1 MNNLVFN
8 TTASE
13 LRTTLFAQ
21 APGNEI
27 KALQLDASDNLLVS
41 VASGTMTVQGTVTVS
56 EITAPVTIGNA
67 SLTVGGTVTVSE
79 ITAPVT
85 IGNASLTVGGTVTVS
100 EITAPVTI
108 GNASLTVEGTVT
120 VSEITAPVTIG
131 NASLTVGG
139 TVTVS
144 EITAPVTIGNASL
157 TVQGTITIGASTFT
171 SDAVTSTSV
180 SGTGVIFPDK
190 DISTLKVASIFLYNE
205 DTAPITISLQISPTT
220 DDGLYMD
227 DPSYTDQVI
236 PGNESLYMAVSNFAH
251 YIRLQYNLGGQ
262 TATFSAYYNAQA

>member
-67 SLTVGGTVTVSE
+67 SLTVE
-79 ITAPVT
+79 
-85 IGNASLTVGGTVTVS
+85 
-100 EITAPVTI
+100 
-108 GNASLTVEGTVT
+108 
-120 VSEITAPVTIG
+120 
-131 NASLTVGG
+131 
-139 TVTVS
+139 
-144 EITAPVTIGNASL
+144 
-157 TVQGTITIGASTFT
+157 GTITIGASTFT